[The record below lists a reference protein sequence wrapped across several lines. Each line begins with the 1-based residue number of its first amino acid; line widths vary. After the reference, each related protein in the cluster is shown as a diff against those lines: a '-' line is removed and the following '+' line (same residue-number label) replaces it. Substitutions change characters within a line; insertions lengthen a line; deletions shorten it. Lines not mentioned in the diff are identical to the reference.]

1 MKTSTL
7 VRFRPRTLFVLA
19 LTSAIS
25 AFGFIWPFLINV
37 KSIPMAS
44 MIFWAA
50 SAFAVLLVIIE
61 ISNESLDAKSIA
73 LLGVLTAIV
82 AALRPLG
89 AGAVGIEP
97 MWFVLILSAR
107 VFGSSFGFILGLT
120 SIFTSALLTGGIGPW
135 LGYQLFAAAWIG
147 LFAGCLPKKMRG
159 KPELFL
165 LVLYAIAASFIFG
178 LLMDL
183 QFWPWALGLETQ
195 LSYIPDGDLL
205 TNLHRFIIFHFATS
219 MAWDIPRAIF
229 TSGLI
234 LLSAPAILGALR
246 RTKFR
251 AAFVTP
257 IEFVESKKMA
267 IERAKELKA
276 L

>member
-1 MKTSTL
+1 MRTSPL
-7 VRFRPRTLFVLA
+7 VRFRPRTLIVLSF
-19 LTSAIS
+19 TSAIS
-25 AFGFIWPFLINV
+25 ACGFMWPFLINAESV
-37 KSIPMAS
+37 PLASIF
-44 MIFWAA
+44 FWAA
-50 SAFAVLLVIIE
+50 SAFAIVLFIIE

-97 MWFVLILSAR
+97 MWFLLILSAR

-120 SIFTSALLTGGIGPW
+120 SILTSALLTGGIGPW
-135 LGYQLFAAAWIG
+135 LGYQLFAAGWIG
-147 LFAGCLPKKMRG
+147 LFAGWLPKKIRG
-159 KPELFL
+159 RPEILI

-183 QFWPWALGLETQ
+183 QFWPWALGLNTQ
-195 LSYIPDGDLL
+195 LSYIPNGDLL
-205 TNLHRFIIFHFATS
+205 TNLHRFVIFHFATS
-219 MAWDIPRAIF
+219 MAWDMPRAIF
-229 TSGLI
+229 TSALI
-234 LLSAPAILGALR
+234 ILSAPAILGALR

-257 IEFVESKKMA
+257 IEFVESKKAA